1 MPPLVPLITL
11 TAAEL
16 AVLRESRVCIPVD
29 DAVFRIEG
37 AGAIDC
43 LQGLLTND
51 VARLG
56 DGAAAWGAFLTPK
69 GMIITDAW
77 VVRDGTSAWVLVPA
91 SAHETTRQLFART
104 MPPRLAKVSDQSAT
118 MKVRWLCG
126 TTPSPIDGATIA
138 RPRDAAP
145 FTVLMLTAN
154 APGHT
159 ARLVEQGWIAVPSG
173 RADVVRLL
181 AGWPTLGREIDEKT
195 LPQEVRFDELG
206 GVKYDKGCYTG
217 QETVARLHFRGHANR
232 ELRGVCWAP
241 GERPT
246 EATVSDGEKVVGT
259 LRTLVQLGDQ
269 SVALSVLRR
278 EVAVGDT
285 VRTGESE
292 GVVVQPPFDL
302 GEPAV
307 A

>member
-1 MPPLVPLITL
+1 MSPLPPLVSISHDDF
-11 TAAEL
+11 
-16 AVLRESRVCIPVD
+16 LRLRDARVSIPVD

-37 AGAIDC
+37 TGATTC

-51 VARLG
+51 VERLA

-77 VVRDGTSAWVLVPA
+77 VVRDGAAMLVLVPS
-91 SAHETTRQLFART
+91 SARATAAQLFART
-104 MPPRLAKVSDQSAT
+104 MPPRIAKVTDLTESLR
-118 MKVRWLCG
+118 VRWLCG
-126 TTPSPIDGATIA
+126 GTPAPLDGATIA
-138 RPRDAAP
+138 RPREAAP
-145 FTVLMLTAN
+145 FTAMMLTAD
-154 APGHT
+154 AAAHD
-159 ARLVEQGWIAVPSG
+159 ARLVEQGWINAPADH
-173 RADVVRLL
+173 ADVVRML
-181 AGWPTLGREIDEKT
+181 AGWPALGREIDEKT

-246 EATVSDGEKVVGT
+246 DLNVSDGEKVVGT
-259 LRTLVQLGDQ
+259 LRTLVQVGDT
-269 SVALSVLRR
+269 SVALGLLKRDVS
-278 EVAVGDT
+278 VGDT

-292 GVVVQPPFDL
+292 GIVVLPPFDL